1 MNLQPLVRFYRK
13 LAANAAIR
21 NSVLTATAPIDLELV
36 RLISEVKNDSSLGR
50 FRDIEIDGEDYTDE
64 PLDISVEGF
73 NSIRIE
79 FLLSTGNSSRF
90 YSNFDEFVS
99 NNSSLNRGGIP
110 AEFYL
115 INEDCFSGDD
125 ENVYLK
131 AISNF
136 SQFVICLSELAHY
149 HDSKSSDN
157 VFKLVFI
164 HPEDGGGKRAVE
176 IKVDADSEV
185 VMLAK
190 DIDISLLHSLC
201 KYDQK
206 TDMHYYEKLNIF
218 AVSLIDEISRES
230 DNDKKF
236 FYLVKNWSCFLEAFD
251 KNIST
256 YMSGFAFHKAKRD
269 VAEAEINLTEK
280 LSKLISDI
288 TTRVL
293 SIPLSFAAII
303 ALLKAESF
311 WQSFF
316 IVIGILMASII
327 ISQLVDNQQRQLK
340 RVSSSIDMIVNAFVG
355 KQDEYPAD
363 LKVYLEDMKT
373 ELEVYESKVKNTL
386 RFFRALSWLP
396 VLVAVFIFVLTYT
409 DWLA

>member
-1 MNLQPLVRFYRK
+1 MSLQPLVRFYRK
-13 LAANAAIR
+13 LAANAAIC

-36 RLISEVKNDSSLGR
+36 RLISEIKNDSSLGR

-64 PLDISVEGF
+64 SLDISVEGF

-79 FLLSTGNSSRF
+79 FLLSTGNPSRF

-99 NNSSLNRGGIP
+99 NNSSLNRGAIP
-110 AEFYL
+110 EEFYL
-115 INEDCFSGDD
+115 ITEDCFSGDD

-164 HPEDGGGKRAVE
+164 HPEDGGGKKAVE
-176 IKVDADSEV
+176 IKFNADSEV

-201 KYDQK
+201 MYDQK

-218 AVSLIDEISRES
+218 AVSLIDEISREG
-230 DNDKKF
+230 DNDNKF

-316 IVIGILMASII
+316 IVIGILIASII
-327 ISQLVDNQQRQLK
+327 ISQLVDNQQRQLR

-373 ELEVYESKVKNTL
+373 ELGVYESKVKNTL